1 MLSFKLHVLVEIVDP
16 MDKIV
21 GQSNW
26 CLYESRKHV
35 GKAFV
40 SLEVYTLNIIV
51 HRATMYHAR
60 VYIFLHAHVYAICTH
75 ACRLAYDVNTNTYS
89 TQSGFEIDAY
99 DWGETCRLEYLL
111 ASTPKAQGSQ
121 NECAFRHL
129 GSAPDEYFHT
139 FVQYFVD
146 RGYVRSKTIRA
157 APYDWRLSAGE
168 HQRNHLFIL
177 AQKIQRYVCNYK
189 SASFRACQWL

>member
-1 MLSFKLHVLVEIVDP
+1 
-16 MDKIV
+16 MDRIV

-40 SLEVYTLNIIV
+40 SLELDTLIIYC
-51 HRATMYHAR
+51 HATIYHAR
-60 VYIFLHAHVYAICTH
+60 VHFSPWTCICIH

-129 GSAPDEYFHT
+129 GIAPDEYFHT

-168 HQRNHLFIL
+168 HQCNHLFIF
-177 AQKIQRYVCNYK
+177 AQKYNDMYV
-189 SASFRACQWL
+189 